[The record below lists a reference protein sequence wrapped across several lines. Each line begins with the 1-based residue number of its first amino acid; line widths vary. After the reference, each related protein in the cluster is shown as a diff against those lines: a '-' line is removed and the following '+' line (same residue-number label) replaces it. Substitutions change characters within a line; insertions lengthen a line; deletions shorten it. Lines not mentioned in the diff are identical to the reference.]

1 MQRNIQ
7 SSRPQKYHFF
17 SIYNFLL
24 YFYFVKRKASID
36 PCRKL
41 ISPTIHYNDPKTSQ
55 TLSMPITYLP
65 AHSKHKQLENTNI
78 ECTKKGSAPKRCA
91 PLLKTISNKHYGLH
105 TFGNFDTQQAHAQTD
120 YLAHLAR
127 QGETEHLDVGI
138 LLAQDAE
145 IVVELIVLLHQI
157 VAVIGNA

>member
-1 MQRNIQ
+1 MFSPIKSNALHTRKRCFTENDCRKRKCQ
-7 SSRPQKYHFF
+7 S
-17 SIYNFLL
+17 LL
-24 YFYFVKRKASID
+24 YDANYG
-36 PCRKL
+36 
-41 ISPTIHYNDPKTSQ
+41 
-55 TLSMPITYLP
+55 
-65 AHSKHKQLENTNI
+65 LERANYGFE
-78 ECTKKGSAPKRCA
+78 ECNYKDKKSTEPSRLRA
-91 PLLKTISNKHYGLH
+91 LLKTISNKHYGLH
-105 TFGNFDTQQAHAQTD
+105 TFGNFDAQQAHAQTD

>member
-1 MQRNIQ
+1 MFSPIKSNALHTRKRCFTENDCRKRKCQ
-7 SSRPQKYHFF
+7 S
-17 SIYNFLL
+17 LL
-24 YFYFVKRKASID
+24 YDANYG
-36 PCRKL
+36 
-41 ISPTIHYNDPKTSQ
+41 
-55 TLSMPITYLP
+55 
-65 AHSKHKQLENTNI
+65 LERANYGFE
-78 ECTKKGSAPKRCA
+78 ECNYKDKKSTEPSRLRA
-91 PLLKTISNKHYGLH
+91 LLKTISNKHYGLH

-145 IVVELIVLLHQI
+145 VVVELVVLLHQV